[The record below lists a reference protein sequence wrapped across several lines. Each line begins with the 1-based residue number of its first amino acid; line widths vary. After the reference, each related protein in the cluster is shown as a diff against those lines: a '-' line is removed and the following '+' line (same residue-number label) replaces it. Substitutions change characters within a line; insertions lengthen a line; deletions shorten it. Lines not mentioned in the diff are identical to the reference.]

1 MARGRQIRTPHFVLH
16 QWSAQADTATGPG
29 FEKTPALF
37 AGCHLGILIPKRWAK
52 RAVTRNLI
60 RRQVRAIAAEHPHL
74 PEAQY
79 VVRLKAP
86 FDPRQFHSAHSE
98 PLRQAVRQELLSLFA
113 KVGVPS

>member
-1 MARGRQIRTPHFVLH
+1 
-16 QWSAQADTATGPG
+16 
-29 FEKTPALF
+29 
-37 AGCHLGILIPKRWAK
+37 LIPKRWAK

-113 KVGVPS
+113 KVGAPS